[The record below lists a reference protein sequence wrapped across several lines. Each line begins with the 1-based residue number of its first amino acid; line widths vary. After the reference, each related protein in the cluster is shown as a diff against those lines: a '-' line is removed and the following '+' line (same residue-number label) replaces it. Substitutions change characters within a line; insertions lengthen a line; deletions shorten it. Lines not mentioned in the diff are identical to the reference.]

1 MAVILKTVVI
11 AIIVLLVAAL
21 LYVRLSPID
30 AKQVNLDPET
40 VQKPD
45 YPGHVLVRPD
55 GDIAPK
61 TYPIAP
67 DALAARL
74 EAIILATPR
83 TERLTGKLDEGVATY
98 VTRSALWGFPD
109 MATLKVVAVE
119 GGSSVR
125 IFSRLR
131 FGLADM
137 GVNRARV
144 EGWLA
149 QL

>member
-1 MAVILKTVVI
+1 MGLKTVLI
-11 AIIVLLVAAL
+11 AIGLLVLATM

-30 AKQVNLDPET
+30 AAAVNLDPET
-40 VQKPD
+40 VDKPG

-61 TYPIAP
+61 TYPVEP
-67 DALAARL
+67 ELLAARL

-83 TERLTGKLDEGVATY
+83 TDRVAGDLNTGVATY

-109 MATLKVVAVE
+109 IASVKVVAVE
-119 GGSSVR
+119 GGSTVLV
-125 IFSRLR
+125 FSRLR
-131 FGLADM
+131 FGIADM

-144 EGWLA
+144 EGWLS